1 MSRKR
6 RKKDPQAP
14 QAPKRRG
21 RTAGRRR
28 TSSGV
33 NPLVW
38 LGGLLAIFVIL
49 VAFNLLQS
57 GAGASRP
64 EASRSEEVGNLL
76 PLAERD
82 QPLEGGHDMARIPQQ
97 TPAPQPAPEG
107 AALPRLDL
115 PSSSHDFGTTPK
127 RPDVAHVFA
136 VQNTGTTDLKISN
149 LVTSC
154 GCTTA
159 ELSSSI
165 IPPGQ
170 RADLT
175 VTFDPDFH
183 PTQGPVVR
191 LVWFATNDP
200 TQPWAEVRITADVQ

>member
-6 RKKDPQAP
+6 RKTTRRPQR
-14 QAPKRRG
+14 K
-21 RTAGRRR
+21 
-28 TSSGV
+28 TSGLS
-33 NPLVW
+33 PLVW
-38 LGGLLAIFVIL
+38 LGGILGIVVVL
-49 VAFNLLQS
+49 VAVNLLQS
-57 GAGASRP
+57 SAVADP
-64 EASRSEEVGNLL
+64 PVASRSEDQAELL
-76 PLAERD
+76 PLAERN
-82 QPLEGGHDMARIPQQ
+82 QPLTGGHDMARIPRQ

-107 AALPRLDL
+107 VAVPGLDL
-115 PSSSHDFGTTPK
+115 PVASHNFGRIPG

-136 VQNTGTTDLKISN
+136 VQNTGTADLKIWN

-159 ELSSSI
+159 ELSSSV

-183 PTQGPVVR
+183 VTQGTVVR

-200 TQPWAEVRITADVQ
+200 AQPWAEVRFTADVY

>member
-1 MSRKR
+1 MSKKRKR
-6 RKKDPQAP
+6 RAAAP
-14 QAPKRRG
+14 ASPSRG
-21 RTAGRRR
+21 RQSTGRRR
-28 TSSGV
+28 RPAGGV

-38 LGGLLAIFVIL
+38 VGGVLAIVVVL
-49 VAFNLLQS
+49 VGINLMQS
-57 GAGASRP
+57 GVLANPPAP
-64 EASRSEEVGNLL
+64 SRSEEPAELL
-76 PLAERD
+76 PLAEAKR
-82 QPLEGGHDMARIPQQ
+82 PLKGSHDMNRIPQQ

-107 AALPRLDL
+107 SVLPKLDL
-115 PSSSHDFGTTPK
+115 PSSNYDFGLITG

-136 VQNTGTTDLKISN
+136 VQNTGTGDLELGN

-159 ELSSSI
+159 SLSSSV

-183 PTQGPVVR
+183 ATQGEVTR

-200 TQPWAEVRITADVQ
+200 SQPWAELRFTADVQ

>member
-6 RKKDPQAP
+6 KKKT
-14 QAPKRRG
+14 KRRP
-21 RTAGRRR
+21 RRKS
-28 TSSGV
+28 TGT

-38 LGGLLAIFVIL
+38 LGGILGIVLVL
-49 VAFNLLQS
+49 VAINFLQS
-57 GAGASRP
+57 GALADP
-64 EASRSEEVGNLL
+64 PVPSRSEDPADLL
-76 PLAERD
+76 PLAERE
-82 QPLEGGHDMARIPQQ
+82 QPLKGGHDMARIPRQ

-107 AALPRLDL
+107 VALPQLAL
-115 PSSSHDFGTTPK
+115 PATSHDFGRIPG
-127 RPDVAHVFA
+127 RPDVAHVFP
-136 VQNTGTTDLKISN
+136 VQNTGTADLQIWN

-183 PTQGPVVR
+183 VTEGPVVR

-200 TQPWAEVRITADVQ
+200 TQPWAEVRFTADVQ

>member
-1 MSRKR
+1 MSKK
-6 RKKDPQAP
+6 RKKST
-14 QAPKRRG
+14 RRS
-21 RTAGRRR
+21 AKASRRR
-28 TSSGV
+28 RSSGAS
-33 NPLVW
+33 PLVW
-38 LGGLLAIFVIL
+38 LGGILGIVVLL
-49 VAFNLLQS
+49 VALNVLQS
-57 GAGASRP
+57 GVFADP
-64 EASRSEEVGNLL
+64 PTASRSEDPASLL
-76 PLAERD
+76 PLAEAKR
-82 QPLEGGHDMARIPQQ
+82 PLNGGHDMQRIPQQ

-107 AALPRLDL
+107 VALAKLDL
-115 PSSSHDFGTTPK
+115 PTASHDFGRIPK

-136 VQNTGTTDLKISN
+136 VQNTGTADLEIWN

-159 ELSSSI
+159 ELSSSV

-183 PTQGPVVR
+183 VTQGEVIR

>member
-6 RKKDPQAP
+6 KKTSAQAP
-14 QAPKRRG
+14 RAPRRRRQATKRW
-21 RTAGRRR
+21 RTA
-28 TSSGV
+28 SGV

-38 LGGLLAIFVIL
+38 MGGILGIVLVL
-49 VAFNLLQS
+49 VAFNFLQS
-57 GAGASRP
+57 GALADP
-64 EASRSEEVGNLL
+64 PVPSRSEDAAELL
-76 PLAERD
+76 PLAERK
-82 QPLEGGHDMARIPQQ
+82 QSLKGGHDMARIPRQ

-107 AALPRLDL
+107 VALPRLDL
-115 PSSSHDFGTTPK
+115 PNPSHDFGLIPG

-136 VQNTGTTDLKISN
+136 VQNTGTADLEIGN

-165 IPPGQ
+165 IPAGQ

-183 PTQGPVVR
+183 APQGPVVR

-200 TQPWAEVRITADVQ
+200 TQPWAEMRLTADVQ

>member
-1 MSRKR
+1 MSKKRNRHAAAPASPSRKR
-6 RKKDPQAP
+6 RSS
-14 QAPKRRG
+14 
-21 RTAGRRR
+21 GRRR
-28 TSSGV
+28 RRSGGV

-38 LGGLLAIFVIL
+38 VGSVLVIVVVL
-49 VAFNLLQS
+49 VGFNLLS
-57 GAGASRP
+57 GALAEP
-64 EASRSEEVGNLL
+64 PTPSRSQEVSALL
-76 PLAERD
+76 PLAERK
-82 QPLEGGHDMARIPQQ
+82 QPLKGGHDMARIPQQ

-107 AALPRLDL
+107 VALPRLDL
-115 PSSSHDFGTTPK
+115 PAADHDFGRIPG
-127 RPDVAHVFA
+127 RPDVVHVFA
-136 VQNTGTTDLKISN
+136 VQNTGTAELKIWN

-175 VTFDPDFH
+175 VIFDPDFH
-183 PTQGPVVR
+183 VTQGPVVR

-200 TQPWAEVRITADVQ
+200 AKPWAEVRLTADVQ

>member
-6 RKKDPQAP
+6 KGKTT
-14 QAPKRRG
+14 RRP
-21 RTAGRRR
+21 RHK
-28 TSSGV
+28 SGGL

-38 LGGLLAIFVIL
+38 LGGILGIVVVLAAI
-49 VAFNLLQS
+49 NLLQS
-57 GAGASRP
+57 GALADP
-64 EASRSEEVGNLL
+64 PVASRSEDPAELL
-76 PLAERD
+76 PLAERKK
-82 QPLEGGHDMARIPQQ
+82 PLRGRHDMARIPRQ
-97 TPAPQPAPEG
+97 TPAPQLAPEG
-107 AALPRLDL
+107 VALPGLDL
-115 PSSSHDFGTTPK
+115 PAPSHDFGSIPG

-136 VQNTGTTDLKISN
+136 VQNSGTAELKIQN

-183 PTQGPVVR
+183 TTQGPVVR

-200 TQPWAEVRITADVQ
+200 TQPWAEVRLTADVQ

>member
-6 RKKDPQAP
+6 KRKAT
-14 QAPKRRG
+14 RRP
-21 RTAGRRR
+21 RRK
-28 TSSGV
+28 SSGL
-33 NPLVW
+33 NPLVL
-38 LGGLLAIFVIL
+38 LGGILGIVLVL
-49 VAFNLLQS
+49 VAVNLLQS
-57 GAGASRP
+57 GVLADP
-64 EASRSEEVGNLL
+64 PVASRSEDPADLL
-76 PLAERD
+76 PLAESK
-82 QPLEGGHDMARIPQQ
+82 QPLKGGHDMKRIPQQ

-107 AALPRLDL
+107 VALAKLDL
-115 PSSSHDFGTTPK
+115 PAASHDFGRIPG
-127 RPDVAHVFA
+127 RRDVAHVFS
-136 VQNTGTTDLKISN
+136 VQNTGTADVKIWN

-159 ELSSSI
+159 ALYSSI

-183 PTQGPVVR
+183 ATQGPVVR

-200 TQPWAEVRITADVQ
+200 TQPWAEVRLAADVQ

>member
-1 MSRKR
+1 MSRR
-6 RKKDPQAP
+6 RKK
-14 QAPKRRG
+14 KTTRRP
-21 RTAGRRR
+21 RRK
-28 TSSGV
+28 SSGL

-38 LGGLLAIFVIL
+38 LGGILAIVLVL
-49 VAFNLLQS
+49 VAVNLLQS
-57 GAGASRP
+57 GVFAELP
-64 EASRSEEVGNLL
+64 TPSRSEKQVELL
-76 PLAERD
+76 PLAKQM
-82 QPLEGGHDMARIPQQ
+82 QPLTGDHDMARIPQQ

-107 AALPRLDL
+107 VALPTLDL
-115 PSSSHDFGTTPK
+115 PTDSHDFGRIPK
-127 RPDVAHVFA
+127 QPDVAHVFS
-136 VQNTGTTDLKISN
+136 VQNTGTADLKIWN

-159 ELSSSI
+159 KLSSSI

-183 PTQGPVVR
+183 VTQGEVVR

-200 TQPWAEVRITADVQ
+200 TQPWAEVRFTANVQ